1 MHTATLRNRN
11 FIAESM
17 DSGDFHPCSH
27 RSSLRVM
34 QLCSGNTRRKTW
46 ICERVK
52 RRDVE
57 EEMMQRG
64 EKARG

>member
-1 MHTATLRNRN
+1 
-11 FIAESM
+11 M
-17 DSGDFHPCSH
+17 DSGDFHPYSH

-34 QLCSGNTRRKTW
+34 QLCSGKTRRKTW